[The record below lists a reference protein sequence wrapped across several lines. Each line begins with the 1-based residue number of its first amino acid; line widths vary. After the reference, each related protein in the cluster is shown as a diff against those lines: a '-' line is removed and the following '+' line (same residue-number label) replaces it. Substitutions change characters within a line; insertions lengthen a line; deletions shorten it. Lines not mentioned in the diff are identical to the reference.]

1 MQAEILD
8 LLRGLVEETG
18 VAVIIVSHDIGVIAD
33 ICDQVAVMYA
43 GHIVEQGPAAEVLED
58 PQHPY
63 TAALLAAN
71 PHLAADQPVP
81 GRLVTIPGQVPGPG
95 SWPAGC
101 RFAPRC
107 AFAQEQ
113 CQAPVEL
120 AYEDN
125 GALVR
130 CTRVKELEGLRE
142 ELRELKLRTADQRV
156 LGDKKSRRG
165 LS

>member
-8 LLRGLVEETG
+8 LLRGLVEDTG

-33 ICDQVAVMYA
+33 ICDKVAVMYA

-58 PQHPY
+58 PRHPY

-81 GRLVTIPGQVPGPG
+81 GRLATIPGHVPAPG

-101 RFAPRC
+101 RFAARC

-113 CQAPVEL
+113 CQTPVEL
-120 AYEDN
+120 TAPVD
-125 GALVR
+125 GTVSGTLVR
-130 CTRVKELEGLRE
+130 CTRAGELHE
-142 ELRELKLRTADQRV
+142 LRTAGQR
-156 LGDKKSRRG
+156 GSRDRE
-165 LS
+165 LRRERS